1 MRRIV
6 LIDRIMGSSE
16 IISEPAWDA
25 WSPHLTAEKLV
36 YLQITAFAPSEIED
50 LDVYNDVYL
59 FDRSTPNLPPVSLTS
74 GSASVHQDPRVVSIG
89 AAWLVTTGDDD
100 PILEIYDMEDPF
112 EPYSRILLQAAVVIL
127 VPLLMVWTV
136 QTATEGRNNQASES
150 ANI

>member
-1 MRRIV
+1 M
-6 LIDRIMGSSE
+6 
-16 IISEPAWDA
+16 
-25 WSPHLTAEKLV
+25 
-36 YLQITAFAPSEIED
+36 
-50 LDVYNDVYL
+50 
-59 FDRSTPNLPPVSLTS
+59 
-74 GSASVHQDPRVVSIG
+74 VSIG

-136 QTATEGRNNQASES
+136 QTATESRNNQASES

>member
-1 MRRIV
+1 M
-6 LIDRIMGSSE
+6 
-16 IISEPAWDA
+16 
-25 WSPHLTAEKLV
+25 
-36 YLQITAFAPSEIED
+36 
-50 LDVYNDVYL
+50 YL

>member
-1 MRRIV
+1 MT
-6 LIDRIMGSSE
+6 S
-16 IISEPAWDA
+16 
-25 WSPHLTAEKLV
+25 EKLV

-50 LDVYNDVYL
+50 LDLYNDVYL

-112 EPYSRILLQAAVVIL
+112 EPYSRSYSK
-127 VPLLMVWTV
+127 PLW
-136 QTATEGRNNQASES
+136 
-150 ANI
+150 